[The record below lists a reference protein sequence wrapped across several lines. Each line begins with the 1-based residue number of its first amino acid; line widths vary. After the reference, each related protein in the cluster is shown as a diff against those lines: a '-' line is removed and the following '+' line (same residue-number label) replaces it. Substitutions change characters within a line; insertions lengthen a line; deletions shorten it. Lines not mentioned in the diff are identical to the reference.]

1 MRRNSIKELKI
12 ISKKQ
17 PVLGG
22 QLLNS
27 ANHALCTAT
36 ASKDLEKGR
45 HPETSM
51 NKNREQICVAQ
62 FCAGTSEF
70 VQVYVSWTTLRA
82 LGRVAAWNTK
92 MDMARPE
99 MGSQKSTWSFN
110 FFDIR

>member
-1 MRRNSIKELKI
+1 M
-12 ISKKQ
+12 
-17 PVLGG
+17 
-22 QLLNS
+22 LNS
-27 ANHALCTAT
+27 VTHALCTAT

-92 MDMARPE
+92 MDIERPE
-99 MGSQKSTWSFN
+99 MGSQKKYMVV
-110 FFDIR
+110 